1 VELAERQ
8 VIFVGFKMDGSLRR
22 RLDSLDGPEAR
33 YVSRTDS
40 TFLRICSQGEALY
53 VGKVV
58 DEPLSTGRI
67 DDVRRNVLSIL
78 QRLCPDERL
87 PQEMGIWACE
97 PPRDPATPA
106 PPAHLDP

>member
-1 VELAERQ
+1 VELSERHP
-8 VIFVGFKMDGSLRR
+8 IFIGFKMDGSLRR
-22 RLDSLDGPEAR
+22 QLNSLDGPDAR

-40 TFLRICSQGEALY
+40 SFLRICNRGDDLF

-58 DEPLSTGRI
+58 EEPLTTGRI
-67 DDVRRNVLSIL
+67 DDVRRNVVSIL

-97 PPRDPATPA
+97 A
-106 PPAHLDP
+106 PPPPSPPEQ

>member
-1 VELAERQ
+1 
-8 VIFVGFKMDGSLRR
+8 MSSSLRR
-22 RLDSLDGPEAR
+22 QLVSLEGPDAR

-40 TFLRICSQGEALY
+40 TFLRICNRGENLF

-58 DEPLSTGRI
+58 EEPLTTGRI

-97 PPRDPATPA
+97 TSPEPLPA
-106 PPAHLDP
+106 PPVPPDPRRNS